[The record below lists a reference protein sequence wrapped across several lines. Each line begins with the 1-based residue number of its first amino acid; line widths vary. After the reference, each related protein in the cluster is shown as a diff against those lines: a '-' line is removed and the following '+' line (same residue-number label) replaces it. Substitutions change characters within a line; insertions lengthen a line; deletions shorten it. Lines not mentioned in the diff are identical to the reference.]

1 LQLCAQKGMKAVRFE
16 GNSDGEVRKIVKRHD
31 LAQIAAS
38 ESDRNVSLRASV
50 VHGKQKCGSKCE
62 AREYTDKCIR
72 GNSVRQV
79 CDLMKLI
86 AR

>member
-1 LQLCAQKGMKAVRFE
+1 MKTARFE
-16 GNSDGEVRKIVKRHD
+16 WNSDGEVRKCVQKPD

-62 AREYTDKCIR
+62 ARKYTDKYMC
-72 GNSVRQV
+72 GNSVGQV
-79 CDLMKLI
+79 
-86 AR
+86 